1 MSLVVT
7 FLEHRIE
14 YLQEFYNI
22 SKNYDIIILEEPDI
36 SLLTILK
43 NNEIDIDFLVEYL
56 YSEFSEYL
64 KEQYNIIKKIIKEN
78 GKTVLQVEPYLTSLV
93 DMFHFIELKVINKV
107 IDNDLMIKFVHGVE
121 GLVSKYLVEYYE
133 NILSRS
139 FEDVI
144 DSIIKFA
151 KFDAYRI
158 LVRDLVRSFKI
169 KDIVHQYGLDKRYLV
184 EAGTI
189 HTCLPEFLEKLCD
202 VSVHVVDIKE
212 IIARR
217 LNIVFPQHP
226 GNILTR
232 IFLEARPFN
241 YDYCRLLAARSVV
254 YTLLI
259 TKSELKPT
267 DTLKYPHIIDEYRV
281 LDFVNKLGYD
291 DCRRIYER
299 YRACIG
305 VR

>member
-22 SKNYDIIILEEPDI
+22 SKSYDIIILEEPDI
-36 SLLTILK
+36 AILTILK
-43 NNEIDIDFLVEYL
+43 DRDVDIDFLVEYL

-64 KEQYNIIKKIIKEN
+64 KEQYKLVKKIIKEDN
-78 GKTVLQVEPYLTSLV
+78 KIVIQVEPYLTSLV
-93 DMFHFIELKVINKV
+93 DMFHFIEFKIIDKV
-107 IDNDLMIKFVHGVE
+107 IDHDLMIRFVHGIE
-121 GLVSKYLVEYYE
+121 SIVSKYLVEYYE
-133 NILSRS
+133 NILSKS
-139 FEDVI
+139 FEDVVN
-144 DSIIKFA
+144 SIIKFA

-158 LVRDLVRSFKI
+158 LIRDLLRALKI
-169 KDIVHQYGLDKRYLV
+169 RDVLDQYGRDRKYLV

-189 HTCLPEFLEKLCD
+189 HTCLPIFLEKLCK
-202 VSVHVVDIKE
+202 VSVHVIDIKE
-212 IIARR
+212 VIARK
-217 LNIVFPQHP
+217 LGIIFPQHP
-226 GNILTR
+226 GNVLTR

-241 YDYCRLLAARSVV
+241 YDYCKLLAARSVV

-267 DTLKYPHIIDEYRV
+267 DTLKYPHIIDEYKV
-281 LDFVNKLGYD
+281 LDFVNKLEYE